1 MPQYNILENCASS
14 LSLKDEKDA
23 FSAKHLAGRDRKQL
37 ILSAG
42 AVLSYS
48 FISNVLKKM
57 VDAGYSKRN
66 KLKSDF

>member
-48 FISNVLKKM
+48 FISNVLKKCC
-57 VDAGYSKRN
+57 ASYSKRN